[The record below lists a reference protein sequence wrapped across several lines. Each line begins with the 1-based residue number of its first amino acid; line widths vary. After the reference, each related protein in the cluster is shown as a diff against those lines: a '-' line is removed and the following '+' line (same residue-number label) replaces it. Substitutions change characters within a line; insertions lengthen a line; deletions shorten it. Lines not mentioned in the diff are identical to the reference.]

1 MSREV
6 PIFNPTSDQCFE
18 LVGKGPYNFVR
29 ATESI
34 DRLVAE
40 GRYNEACEARYNA
53 FVALAEVMP
62 EDEAMMLS
70 WEHANSRAAM
80 SIIYGS
86 AMDHFRIGDLEMTMA
101 QLEMLLD
108 YDPED
113 HFEAVNMLAM
123 CYIATEEWDSY
134 DDIAIDLSEKSA
146 EGVIARLWAS
156 QRRGA
161 MDGKLLALL
170 KSRYRAYYDELVSD
184 DHPDDETYR
193 RDIASGRPSPT
204 AVAREW
210 WLITEPLWA
219 EYHDF
224 VEALKAR

>member
-6 PIFNPTSDQCFE
+6 PIFKPTRDQCFE

-40 GRYNEACEARYNA
+40 GRYNEACEAHYNA

-101 QLEMLLD
+101 QLEMLLEC
-108 YDPED
+108 DPED

-146 EGVIARLWAS
+146 EGVVTRLWAS
-156 QRRGA
+156 QRRGT

-170 KSRYRAYYDELVSD
+170 KSRYRAYYDELVGD
-184 DHPDDETYR
+184 DHPDDEAYR
-193 RDIASGRPSPT
+193 RDIASERPSPM

>member
-108 YDPED
+108 CDPED

-146 EGVIARLWAS
+146 EGVVTRLWAS

-184 DHPDDETYR
+184 DHPDDEAYR
-193 RDIASGRPSPT
+193 RDIASERPSPT

-210 WLITEPLWA
+210 RLITEPLWA

>member
-70 WEHANSRAAM
+70 WEHANSHAAM

-108 YDPED
+108 CDPED

-184 DHPDDETYR
+184 DHPDDEAYR
-193 RDIASGRPSPT
+193 RDIASERPSPM

>member
-18 LVGKGPYNFVR
+18 LEGKGRYNFVR
-29 ATESI
+29 TAENI
-34 DRLVAE
+34 EKLVAE
-40 GRYNEACEARYNA
+40 GRYNEACEARYDA
-53 FVALAEVMP
+53 FVALADVMP
-62 EDEAMMLS
+62 EDESIVLN

-80 SIIYGS
+80 GIIYGS

-101 QLEMLLD
+101 QLEMLLEC
-108 YDPED
+108 DPED

-123 CYIATEEWDSY
+123 CYVATEEWDSY

-146 EGVIARLWAS
+146 EGVVVRLWAS
-156 QRRGA
+156 ERRGA
-161 MDGKLLALL
+161 MDGKLLTLL
-170 KSRYRAYYDELVSD
+170 KSRYRAYYEELISD
-184 DHPDDETYR
+184 NHPDDEAYR
-193 RDIASGRPSPT
+193 RDIASERPSP
-204 AVAREW
+204 AALAREW

-224 VEALKAR
+224 VEALKTR